1 VTYRRM
7 SDNSS
12 NDLRIGT
19 VVATAAVMFTLCL
32 PAFSEPVAV
41 RHVQG
46 YIHGFLVL
54 QDLNNK
60 ILASGDITQ
69 TPAGNEVTAVFRL
82 RFKDGSLYE
91 ETSVFS
97 QRQVYRLLRYKEIQ
111 KGPSFK
117 TGMTVSLDT
126 GSGTVNIQDTD
137 KDGKE
142 KTIAKRLSLP
152 SDLAN
157 GIITTLL
164 NDVDTKK
171 ETTLSMLVFTPEPR
185 VVKLR
190 ISAVGQD
197 AFSVGGFGSKANHY
211 VVKID
216 IGGVSGVVAKIAG
229 KQPPPIQ
236 MWVAGADAPV
246 FLKSEGP
253 LYEDGPIWR
262 IELASPTWPSPLAPR
277 ARTD

>member
-1 VTYRRM
+1 MTDATYGRL
-7 SDNSS
+7 SGNSL
-12 NDLRIGT
+12 NDLRIRM
-19 VVATAAVMFTLCL
+19 VFATAAVMFILCL
-32 PAFSEPVAV
+32 PAFCQPVAV

-46 YIHGFLVL
+46 YIHGFLVVK
-54 QDLNNK
+54 DLSQK

-69 TPAGNEVTAVFRL
+69 TPTGNQVTAVFRL
-82 RFKDGSLYE
+82 RFRDGSLYE

-117 TGMTVSLDT
+117 TPMTVSLDT
-126 GSGTVNIQDTD
+126 GSGTVNIRDTD

-142 KTIAKRLSLP
+142 TTIVKHLSLP
-152 SDLAN
+152 PDLAN
-157 GIITTLL
+157 GIVTTLL
-164 NDVDTKK
+164 NDVDPKI

-190 ISAVGQD
+190 ISAVGQE
-197 AFSVGGFGSKANHY
+197 AFSIGGFGNKAYHY

-216 IGGVSGVVAKIAG
+216 IGGVSGVVAKVAG
-229 KQPPPIQ
+229 KQTPPIQ
-236 MWVAGADAPV
+236 MWVAGGDAPV

-253 LYEDGPIWR
+253 FTKTDQFGGSNWRVPPGPIR
-262 IELASPTWPSPLAPR
+262 R
-277 ARTD
+277 YR